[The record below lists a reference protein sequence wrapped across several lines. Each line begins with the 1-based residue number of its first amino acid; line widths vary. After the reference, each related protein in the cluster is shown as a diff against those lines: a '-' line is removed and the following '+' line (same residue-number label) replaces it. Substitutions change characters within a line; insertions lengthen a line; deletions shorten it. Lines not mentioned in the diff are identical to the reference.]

1 MGAFASQQNVT
12 LDFRDGSKADIRNAK
27 GHVRFTPRKR
37 TFIDVFAMAAGRT
50 L

>member
-12 LDFRDGSKADIRNAK
+12 LDWSKADIRNAK

-37 TFIDVFAMAAGRT
+37 TLIDVFAMAAGRT